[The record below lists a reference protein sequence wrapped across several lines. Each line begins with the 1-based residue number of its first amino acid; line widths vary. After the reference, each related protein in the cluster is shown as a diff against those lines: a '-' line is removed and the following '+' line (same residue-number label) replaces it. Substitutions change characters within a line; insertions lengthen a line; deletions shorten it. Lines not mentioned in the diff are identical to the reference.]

1 MGLDALLI
9 PAVLFFILGVIAKLV
24 DSDLKFPDGMS
35 KGISIYLLMAIGLKG
50 GAELAKADLGIAMA
64 SIFWAIVLGFVLPM
78 IAYGILRF
86 RNNIDPMN
94 SAAISA
100 HYGSV
105 SAGTFLTAIAFL
117 EASKIEFESY
127 PIIMMVM
134 MESPAIIIGL
144 VIAAMARTKLQA
156 QGDAD
161 TVDAPKTEWGPLLKE
176 AFTNGSV
183 VVLLGALVIGAIVPP
198 ENMEALYPFTKE
210 IFMGVLC
217 LFLLEMGIVAAQRLD
232 AFKKGG
238 GVYLIAFGMIMPVVG
253 GTIGVFVGMSL
264 LGFGVGGTLL
274 VAILSASASYIA
286 VPPVMRYGVPEANP
300 SYYLA
305 LSLGVTFPFN
315 VIIGIPLFYNMAI
328 YYQGLIG

>member
-1 MGLDALLI
+1 MGIDALLI
-9 PAVLFFILGVIAKLV
+9 PAILFFILGVIAKLV

-35 KGISIYLLMAIGLKG
+35 KAISIYLLMAIGLKG
-50 GAELAKADLGIAMA
+50 GAELAKADLGIAVQ
-64 SIFWAIVLGFVLPM
+64 SIILAVILGFLLP
-78 IAYGILRF
+78 IIGYAILRF
-86 RNNIDPMN
+86 RDRIDAMN
-94 SAAISA
+94 SAAIAA

-127 PIIMMVM
+127 PIIMMVV

-144 VIAAMARTKLQA
+144 VLAAMARNKLQA
-156 QGDAD
+156 KGQDASQS
-161 TVDAPKTEWGPLLKE
+161 APKTEWGSLLKE

-183 VVLLGALVIGAIVPP
+183 LVLLGALVIGAIVPP
-198 ENMEALYPFTKE
+198 ENMESLYPFTKD

-217 LFLLEMGIVAAQRLD
+217 LFLLEMGVVAAQRLD

-238 GVYLIAFGMIMPVVG
+238 GLYLISFGIIMPIIG
-253 GTIGVFVGMSL
+253 GTIGVLAGVFI
-264 LGFGVGGTLL
+264 LGFSAGGTLL

-315 VIIGIPLFYNMAI
+315 VIVGIPLFYSMAL
-328 YYQGLIG
+328 YFKALAG

>member
-9 PAVLFFILGVIAKLV
+9 PAILFFILGVIAKFV

-50 GAELAKADLGIAMA
+50 GAELAVADLGIAVQ
-64 SIFWAIVLGFVLPM
+64 SIIWAIVLGFVLP
-78 IAYGILRF
+78 IIGYGILRF
-86 RNNIDPMN
+86 RDKIDPMN

-117 EASKIEFESY
+117 EASKVDFESY

-144 VIAAMARTKLQA
+144 VLAAMARNHLQEKGVTS
-156 QGDAD
+156 QN
-161 TVDAPKTEWGPLLKE
+161 VPKTEWGPLLKE

-183 VVLLGALVIGAIVPP
+183 LVLLGAMVIGAIVPP
-198 ENMEALYPFTKE
+198 ENMESLYPFTKE

-232 AFKKGG
+232 AFKHGG
-238 GVYLIAFGMIMPVVG
+238 GLYLISFGVIMPLIG
-253 GTIGVFVGMSL
+253 GTIGVFVGVSIL
-264 LGFGVGGTLL
+264 EFSAGGTLL

-315 VIIGIPLFYNMAI
+315 VIVGIPLFYNMAI
-328 YYQGLIG
+328 QYKAMVG